1 MVLLRSFKPD
11 TQEIVH
17 SIHKHLQLMWSLWS
31 KNNCSCLS
39 LHWFYVVSS
48 DPFSC
53 PGLSLPALGMP
64 GALLPLRDQSL
75 NIQLLLGR
83 TVCFWLGLPLFLSN
97 VPCWRKSFSK
107 VPRKCLKS
115 PSANFE
121 GDSNNVLERTRK
133 ITQLLLCTAALF
145 LLITT
150 LPNKQTLQPKMREVI
165 QAPASHS
172 VSRTAKRIKVQVLLP
187 HDCTFAVRLSVL
199 WASVYRCLII
209 FISIHTHIFSSEFKD
224 KDISHSSQT
233 AISYVFHRSC
243 KERELLNQE
252 EALTM
257 QTLLC
262 KIAFKKHL
270 LFMV

>member
-1 MVLLRSFKPD
+1 
-11 TQEIVH
+11 
-17 SIHKHLQLMWSLWS
+17 MWSLWS

-53 PGLSLPALGMP
+53 PALSLPALGMP
-64 GALLPLRDQSL
+64 GAVLPLHDQSL
-75 NIQLLLGR
+75 NIQLPLGR
-83 TVCFWLGLPLFLSN
+83 ALCFWLGVPLFLSN
-97 VPCWRKSFSK
+97 VPLPQEFFTSAQEMLK
-107 VPRKCLKS
+107 VTQCQLWGWLKQY
-115 PSANFE
+115 
-121 GDSNNVLERTRK
+121 TRK
-133 ITQLLLCTAALF
+133 DKKNSSATSEHCSSLLAHHNPPKQANAAAKNEGSYPSTTITLS
-145 LLITT
+145 IMYS
-150 LPNKQTLQPKMREVI
+150 KKD
-165 QAPASHS
+165 
-172 VSRTAKRIKVQVLLP
+172 KVQVLLP
-187 HDCTFAVRLSVL
+187 HDCTFAVRLPVL

-233 AISYVFHRSC
+233 AVSYVFHRSC
-243 KERELLNQE
+243 KERELLNHE